1 MVIMDVKGVKRKA
14 LPILKKYKVSKAG
27 VFGSIARGN
36 SKKGSDI
43 DILVKL
49 GKELSLFGFVG
60 LKLELEKALGRKVD
74 LVEYDSIKP
83 ALKEIIAK
91 EAVRII

>member
-1 MVIMDVKGVKRKA
+1 MNVESVKAKA
-14 LPILKKYKVSKAG
+14 MPVLKKYKVSKAG
-27 VFGSIARGN
+27 VFGSTARGTA
-36 SKKGSDI
+36 KKNSDI
-43 DILVKL
+43 DILVKV

-83 ALKEIIAK
+83 ALKEIIVK